1 MSNKP
6 NLAAIDIYSEKFAD
20 AICDDFFSKHNYI
33 TGIQIT
39 NLTTIESVNLFV
51 LKRIFETWQKEAV
64 RIQSPYFDYSADSV
78 RTSLEHLMN
87 ALSKN
92 INISRIHFLPL
103 LQKAVRDV
111 LVLTFAPEIFY
122 EEFFGMQG
130 MKIPLKNYLVPMFG
144 YIKIHPKLSA
154 QVLLALEEEA
164 SVNISRI
171 DAINI
176 ARNTISH
183 HPELIDDPKNI
194 VALFNEVLPVGL
206 FELHPGYLDQ
216 PPVQEKNIDLDS
228 EKASIDIEKLSE
240 DIISFD
246 LEAEKEIEEEKE
258 ETLITAEE
266 EKEEETL
273 EELSSEVEPV
283 VVELEEVN
291 LDLESNSITEV
302 DLPKEKEE
310 EAVNETEDSSFE
322 NALESSLESLASS
335 ESEVTVIHF
344 GEDEDKEIEEVVND
358 DIVGETSEE
367 EEPIN
372 DTPDVLQALNN
383 TVHEEGEQTTL
394 LDKLRGAS
402 SNDASIKASINI
414 NQKFVF
420 QKELFDNNAD
430 VMNLAIEKLDNCKDY
445 TEAIGL
451 IKSDYAQQYEWDF
464 TTSAVM
470 DFINIVDNKF

>member
-20 AICDDFFSKHNYI
+20 AICDDFFSKHDYI

-39 NLTTIESVNLFV
+39 NLTAIESVNLFV

-64 RIQSPYFDYSADSV
+64 RIQSPYFDYSAESV
-78 RTSLEHLMN
+78 RTSLGHLMN

-92 INISRIHFLPL
+92 IHISRIHFLPL

-144 YIKIHPKLSA
+144 YIKIHPNLSA
-154 QVLLALEEEA
+154 QVLAALEEEA

-194 VALFNEVLPVGL
+194 VALFNEILPVGL

-216 PPVQEKNIDLDS
+216 PPVQEKTIDLDS
-228 EKASIDIEKLSE
+228 EEASIDIEKLSE

-246 LEAEKEIEEEKE
+246 FEAEKEIEEEKE
-258 ETLITAEE
+258 EEVIASIE
-266 EKEEETL
+266 EKEEENL
-273 EELSSEVEPV
+273 EELASEIEPV

-291 LDLESNSITEV
+291 LEDIVTESISHE
-302 DLPKEKEE
+302 DKPEE
-310 EAVNETEDSSFE
+310 EEEVQETEDSSFE
-322 NALESSLESLASS
+322 NALESSLESLVSS
-335 ESEVTVIHF
+335 EPEVSVITF
-344 GEDEDKEIEEVVND
+344 GEEKEVEEVINEVSETPIEEADDTKDVLESLND
-358 DIVGETSEE
+358 GQEE
-367 EEPIN
+367 EG
-372 DTPDVLQALNN
+372 Q
-383 TVHEEGEQTTL
+383 TL

-402 SNDASIKASINI
+402 SNDAGIKATISI

-430 VMNLAIEKLDNCKDY
+430 VMNLALEKLENCNDY

-464 TTSAVM
+464 TTDAVM